1 MYVTVV
7 RSFSETHPLAAFGP
21 FANWSDMASARR
33 AGMSRAAVAPTLDC
47 FAPENVRV
55 PAYQWGAS
63 PFVYRTSGT

>member
-1 MYVTVV
+1 
-7 RSFSETHPLAAFGP
+7 
-21 FANWSDMASARR
+21 MASARR